1 MTWKFLTKNKIINI
15 LIFTTILLLAVVV
28 RFLYIDKTSGLWYDE
43 LVMYNQA
50 FQSSLK
56 AVIFTALSED
66 VHLPLYQICL
76 YCWGNIFGF
85 SDFALRSFSAICG
98 ILTVVTGFFIGKTL
112 KSNSCGFLIMGIFAI
127 NSFLIYYSQEVR
139 MYELLALFSAI
150 NLLSLAKIFK
160 KEVCKFWYGVWVL
173 SATGLILTYTI
184 AILYV
189 LGQFVFFIVFK
200 RKDLLIPSCVLS
212 VLNLPVFVYLIAF
225 REKFLNFITGF
236 YSDWSSLFVVLQNF
250 FTPKLV
256 GLGTNPPHYF
266 KAFFV
271 NLNFI
276 DFIFVLLPI
285 LISLFFIFLV
295 VKKNKFAKFL
305 LMISLVFLFIEIFA
319 FILTDFKILSRYL
332 ILILPNLLVLIGLGV
347 EEYKNKLGIILISL
361 FLVLNLSYLFV
372 FENSAFKL
380 QRTGFLPLS
389 KLLIKSNVFDNDV
402 VIVWNRKEI
411 LSKYFD
417 KKVFVFSI
425 LKDFAY
431 KSEFILDNE
440 IQLNNLD
447 ENGKKE
453 FLREYFKSGT
463 VPMNTLI
470 LLQYLTTGMH
480 KNQKFI
486 IAVDVYF
493 DGFNQEKFLKIVDND
508 IDYKNISYNNLIT
521 LKSLLDLRFICDKNL
536 KYKGSEKSDSFVVYI
551 YEK

>member
-1 MTWKFLTKNKIINI
+1 MTWKILTKNKIINI
-15 LIFTTILLLAVVV
+15 LIFTIILLLAVVV
-28 RFLYIDKTSGLWYDE
+28 RFLCIDKISGLWYDE

-56 AVIFTALSED
+56 KVVVTALSED

-112 KSNSCGFLIMGIFAI
+112 KSNFCGFLIMGIFAV

-139 MYELLALFSAI
+139 MYELLALFSAL
-150 NLLSLAKIFK
+150 NLLCLAKIYK
-160 KEVCKFWYGVWVL
+160 KEISKFWYGAWVI

-189 LGQFVFFIVFK
+189 LGQLLFFIILK
-200 RKDLLIPSCVLS
+200 RKELLIPSCVLG
-212 VLNLPVFVYLIAF
+212 VLNLPVIVYLIVF
-225 REKFLNFITGF
+225 SEKFSNFITGF
-236 YSDWSSLFVVLQNF
+236 YSDWSSLFVALQNF

-256 GLGTNPPHYF
+256 GLGTNPPHYL
-266 KAFFV
+266 KEFFV
-271 NLNFI
+271 NLNFV
-276 DFIFVLLPI
+276 DFIFVILPI
-285 LISLFFIFLV
+285 IISLFFIFLA

-305 LMISLVFLFIEIFA
+305 LMISLVFLFVEIFA

-332 ILILPNLLVLIGLGV
+332 ILILPNLLVLVGLGV
-347 EEYKNKLGIILISL
+347 EEYKNKLGITLISL
-361 FLVLNLSYLFV
+361 FLVLNLSYLFG

-389 KLLIKSNVFDNDV
+389 NLLIKSDVSDNDV
-402 VIVWNRKEI
+402 VIVWNRKEV

-440 IQLNNLD
+440 IQLNNFD

-480 KNQKFI
+480 KDQKLV
-486 IAVDVYF
+486 IAVDEYF
-493 DGFNQEKFLKIVDND
+493 DNFNQEKFLKIVDND

-536 KYKGSEKSDSFVVYI
+536 RYKGSEKSDSFVVYI

>member
-1 MTWKFLTKNKIINI
+1 MTWKFLIKNKIINV
-15 LIFTTILLLAVVV
+15 LIFTIVLLLAVVV

-56 AVIFTALSED
+56 VVIFTALSED

-76 YCWGNIFGF
+76 YCWGNVFGF

-98 ILTVVTGFFIGKTL
+98 ILTVVTGFFIGKSL
-112 KSNSCGFLIMGIFAI
+112 KSNLCGFLIMGIFAV

-139 MYELLALFSAI
+139 MYELLALFSAL
-150 NLLSLAKIFK
+150 NLLCLAKIYT
-160 KEVCKFWYGVWVL
+160 KEVSKFWYGAWVI

-189 LGQFVFFIVFK
+189 LGQLLFFIILK
-200 RKDLLIPSCVLS
+200 RKDLLIPSCVLG
-212 VLNLPVFVYLIAF
+212 VLNLSVIVYLIVF
-225 REKFLNFITGF
+225 REKFSNFITGF
-236 YSDWSSLFVVLQNF
+236 YSDWSSLFVALQNF

-266 KAFFV
+266 KEFFV
-271 NLNFI
+271 NLNFV

-285 LISLFFIFLV
+285 IISLFFIFLA

-305 LMISLVFLFIEIFA
+305 LMISLAFLFVEIFA

-347 EEYKNKLGIILISL
+347 EECKNKLGIILISL
-361 FLVLNLSYLFV
+361 CFVLNLSYLFA

-389 KLLIKSNVFDNDV
+389 NLLIKSDVSDNDV
-402 VIVWNRKEI
+402 VVVWNRKEV

-440 IQLNNLD
+440 IQLNKFD

-480 KNQKFI
+480 KDQKLV
-486 IAVDVYF
+486 IAVDEYF
-493 DGFNQEKFLKIVDND
+493 DSFNQEKFLKIVDND

-536 KYKGSEKSDSFVVYI
+536 RYKGSEKLDSFVVYI

>member
-1 MTWKFLTKNKIINI
+1 MTWKILTKNKIINI
-15 LIFTTILLLAVVV
+15 LIFTIILLLAVVA
-28 RFLYIDKTSGLWYDE
+28 RFLCIDKTSGLWYDE

-56 AVIFTALSED
+56 RVIFTALSED

-112 KSNSCGFLIMGIFAI
+112 KSNFCGFLIMGIFAV

-139 MYELLALFSAI
+139 MYELLALFSAL
-150 NLLSLAKIFK
+150 NLLCLAKIYK
-160 KEVCKFWYGVWVL
+160 KEISKFWYGAWVI

-189 LGQFVFFIVFK
+189 LGQLVFFVILK
-200 RKDLLIPSCVLS
+200 RKDLLIPSCVLG
-212 VLNLPVFVYLIAF
+212 VLNLPVIVYLIIF
-225 REKFLNFITGF
+225 REKFSNFITGF
-236 YSDWSSLFVVLQNF
+236 YSDWSSLFVALQNF

-256 GLGTNPPHYF
+256 GLGTNPPHYL
-266 KAFFV
+266 KEFFV
-271 NLNFI
+271 NLNFV
-276 DFIFVLLPI
+276 DFIFVILPI
-285 LISLFFIFLV
+285 IISLFFIFLA

-305 LMISLVFLFIEIFA
+305 LMISLAFLFVEIFA
-319 FILTDFKILSRYL
+319 FIFTDFKILSRYL
-332 ILILPNLLVLIGLGV
+332 ILILPNLLVLVGLGV
-347 EEYKNKLGIILISL
+347 EEYKNKFGITLISL
-361 FLVLNLSYLFV
+361 FLVLNLSYLFG

-389 KLLIKSNVFDNDV
+389 DLLMKSDVADNDV
-402 VIVWNRKEI
+402 VIVWNRKEV

-440 IQLNNLD
+440 TQLNNFD

-480 KNQKFI
+480 KDQKLV
-486 IAVDVYF
+486 IAVDEYF
-493 DGFNQEKFLKIVDND
+493 DSFNQEKFLKIVDND